1 MQINGR
7 VGTVMIQTLFG
18 LSTAV
23 SAIASVGIAIS
34 PQDATEA
41 ARAVGGLNT
50 SELLALVCLGS
61 LSLSFYL
68 VRTLIVMSKKPCIY
82 LEQKK

>member
-1 MQINGR
+1 
-7 VGTVMIQTLFG
+7 MIQTLFG
-18 LSTAV
+18 MSTAV

-34 PQDATEA
+34 PDDAAGA
-41 ARAVGGLNT
+41 ARAIGGLNT

-82 LEQKK
+82 LESRK

>member
-7 VGTVMIQTLFG
+7 IGTIMIQILFG
-18 LSTAV
+18 MSTAV
-23 SAIASVGIAIS
+23 SAIASVGIAIT
-34 PQDATEA
+34 PDEATEA
-41 ARAVGGLNT
+41 AKAIGGLNT

-82 LEQKK
+82 LEKLK